1 MNEKTLQIN
10 ISGRIQGVGFRACV
24 RRIAFDLHV
33 SGTVMNLQDG
43 RGVQIYATGD
53 PIILEKLVSM
63 LYGCPR
69 AQIRDIRVIDVNFQ
83 RFEDFTII
91 KGEGRVSTG
100 L

>member
-33 SGTVMNLQDG
+33 SGMVMNLQDG
-43 RGVQIYATGD
+43 RVQIYATGD

>member
-1 MNEKTLQIN
+1 MNEKTLQIT

-43 RGVQIYATGD
+43 RVQIYATGD

-83 RFEDFTII
+83 RFEDFLII

>member
-1 MNEKTLQIN
+1 MNEKTIQVN
-10 ISGRIQGVGFRACV
+10 ISGRVQRVGFRACV

-33 SGTVMNLQDG
+33 SGTVTNLQDG
-43 RGVQIYATGD
+43 RVQIYATGD

-83 RFEDFTII
+83 RFEDFLII